1 MFSILKNQFAI
12 LQHNPH
18 LTPQIQT
25 HLPAALAAIHNVI
38 QTYDNDEL
46 QSCLD
51 ELEIPE
57 FDVDELDEADAEG
70 ELAQGLP
77 K

>member
-12 LQHNPH
+12 LQHNLH
-18 LTPQIQT
+18 LTPQIQA

-38 QTYDNDEL
+38 QIYDNDEL
-46 QSCLD
+46 QFCLD

-57 FDVDELDEADAEG
+57 FDVDELDEADA
-70 ELAQGLP
+70 
-77 K
+77 